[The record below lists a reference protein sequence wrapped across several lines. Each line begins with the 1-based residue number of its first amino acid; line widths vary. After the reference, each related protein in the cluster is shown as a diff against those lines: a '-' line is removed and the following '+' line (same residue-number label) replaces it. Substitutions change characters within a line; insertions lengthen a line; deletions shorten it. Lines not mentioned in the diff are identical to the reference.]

1 MPRLLREESREA
13 TRQRLL
19 AAARET
25 FAKFGFVGASVD
37 QVAQAAGFS
46 KGAVYSNFAS
56 KEALFLELL
65 RQHMAEEI
73 GELQALL
80 RTSSSARAIL
90 RSLEEKY
97 SRPEKQEVWC
107 LLSAEF
113 QLHAGR
119 SPQFAKPFAALYRKQ
134 RKAVGR
140 LVGLIAIKS
149 GGAAPAAAQLDEI
162 ATSLMAVILG
172 IALQRGA
179 DPGAV
184 SAATAGRSLRLLLAS
199 FLRTGTV
206 KPPKRKVRTRHAL

>member
-1 MPRLLREESREA
+1 MPRLLRDESREA

-37 QVAQAAGFS
+37 QVAQAAGLS

-65 RQHMAEEI
+65 RQHMAEET
-73 GELQALL
+73 GELQALF
-80 RTSSSARAIL
+80 RSSRSALAIL

-113 QLHAGR
+113 QLHARR
-119 SPQFAKPFAALYRKQ
+119 SPQFAKPFARLYRKQ
-134 RKAVGR
+134 RKAIGR
-140 LVGLIAIKS
+140 LVALIAIQG
-149 GGAAPAAAQLDEI
+149 GGAAPAAAQLAEI
-162 ATSLMAVILG
+162 AASLMAVILG
-172 IALQRGA
+172 IALQRAA
-179 DPGAV
+179 DPRAV

-199 FLRTGTV
+199 FLRTGTAQ
-206 KPPKRKVRTRHAL
+206 PRKRKARIRHAL